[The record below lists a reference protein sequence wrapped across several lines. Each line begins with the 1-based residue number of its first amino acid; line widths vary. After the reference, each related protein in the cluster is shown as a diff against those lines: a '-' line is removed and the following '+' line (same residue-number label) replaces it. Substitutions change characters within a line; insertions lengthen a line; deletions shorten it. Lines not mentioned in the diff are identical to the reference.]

1 MSAAGE
7 GQERDIALSVIV
19 PAYNEE
25 ARLATTLPRIAEYM
39 AARGEAYEILVVDD
53 GSSDATAEVAR
64 GQPQEQVSVLTLDRN
79 RGKGAALRT
88 GVLASRGARVL
99 LTDADLSTPIAE
111 LERLE
116 PLLTEAPV
124 VIGSRASV
132 DSRIDRAQP
141 AHRQLMGKIFNR
153 ILHLLGLCTDFA
165 DTQCGFKLLD
175 GDVARRLFRQ
185 LRIERFAYD
194 MELLELARFHGLEI
208 REVGV
213 QWIDSPASKVRLVT
227 DAALMLRDAVG
238 LAWRLRRMRR
248 QRARGAQ
255 PGPSTPAG

>member
-1 MSAAGE
+1 MTPASNTPDLA
-7 GQERDIALSVIV
+7 ISVIV

-25 ARLATTLPRIAEYM
+25 SRLGDTLPRMVRYFAG
-39 AARGEAYEILVVDD
+39 RGERFEILVVDD
-53 GSSDATAEVAR
+53 GSSDDTADVVRRQQEAEV
-64 GQPQEQVSVLTLDRN
+64 SVIELDRN

-99 LTDADLSTPIAE
+99 LTDADLSTPLAE

-116 PLLTEAPV
+116 PLLAEAPV
-124 VIGSRASV
+124 VIGSRAIA
-132 DSRIDRAQP
+132 DSRIDLAQP

-153 ILHLLGLCTDFA
+153 ILHVLGLCTDFA

-175 GDVARRLFRQ
+175 GDVARQLFAEV
-185 LRIERFAYD
+185 RIQRFAYD
-194 MELLELARFHGLEI
+194 MELLELALFHGMEI

-213 QWIDSPASKVRLVT
+213 QWINSPASKVRLFT
-227 DAALMLRDAVG
+227 DAALMLRDAIG

-248 QRARGAQ
+248 RRA
-255 PGPSTPAG
+255 S